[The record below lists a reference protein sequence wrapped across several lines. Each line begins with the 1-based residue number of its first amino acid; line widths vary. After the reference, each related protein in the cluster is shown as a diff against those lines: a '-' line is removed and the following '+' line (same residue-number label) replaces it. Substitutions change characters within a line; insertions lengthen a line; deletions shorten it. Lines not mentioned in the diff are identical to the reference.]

1 MVKQGDGEEN
11 STDTSEMENS
21 NNYEESPKSII
32 KNLKW
37 NIQEGSIFY
46 NNPISYTDSGMEWKM
61 EIIPWEGVHVVQ
73 PAWQWI
79 YWSIEMN

>member
-32 KNLKW
+32 KNLK
-37 NIQEGSIFY
+37 
-46 NNPISYTDSGMEWKM
+46 
-61 EIIPWEGVHVVQ
+61 
-73 PAWQWI
+73 
-79 YWSIEMN
+79 